1 MASMATGTTYP
12 GHDLLTGLRQ
22 LLRRLECRQMT
33 VKQGSIDVTSEQIA
47 FLRQEIVQLER
58 TLLRLS
64 GNE

>member
-1 MASMATGTTYP
+1 LPFVTNCASIQDG
-12 GHDLLTGLRQ
+12 DRQ
-22 LLRRLECRQMT
+22 LLRRLECRQMS

>member
-1 MASMATGTTYP
+1 MS
-12 GHDLLTGLRQ
+12 
-22 LLRRLECRQMT
+22 